1 MQTIFVMVKCELGKA
16 YEVADDACGQPRR
29 AKRKAAEAA
38 FPGQCHQ
45 ASGLEVYRRVLTA
58 FALDFVADL
67 LALVEAG

>member
-1 MQTIFVMVKCELGKA
+1 
-16 YEVADDACGQPRR
+16 VADDACGQPRR